1 MKNNMKKLFSTII
14 VFLMAFA
21 LMTPA
26 GASKKVDPENNPKI
40 DINKTTGTI
49 TIAKKGSEFSIYKI
63 LDADAKEGQ
72 NVFNYTENADFKD
85 FFKNAEYDN
94 LTINDIAK
102 MDNEMHIINRDE
114 NGKIISITDPIKDTL
129 KLTNPLQKYIAD
141 KGIAAVETLIC
152 PADGSAVKSKDL
164 EIGFYL
170 IVETKTHGD
179 SASVASKSMLAPL
192 PMVMEENG
200 KYAWHYDLNIT
211 PKDEPVEIDKSIR
224 IANGEKFDKVNI
236 STNNVGD
243 ILDYEVNTT
252 IPHYDQV
259 TLTHP
264 QYPLNIKYWITDTL
278 SKGLSFTDLDTDNNP
293 KAEIKVSNAIDGSEK
308 LLTKG
313 TAVEEKITINGKEEV
328 VYRVEN
334 GDYAFIGDGLDG
346 SIQIIFNYKNIA
358 DYNDL
363 QLVYQTII
371 NENAVIGVEGNPN
384 EVTLEYTNN
393 HLTGETSKPW
403 DKTITY
409 TYGLKI
415 NKLDDNKENPKKL
428 AGAEFELKDEAGNV
442 VATYKFDENGQLT
455 LNGYTED
462 KDGNPIKPSG
472 SPAITDNDGI
482 AYLIGIK
489 AGTYTLKETKAPDGY
504 ILPDGEMTLIITEEK
519 DNENKKVTKVTYTL
533 DDKELPTEEINSE
546 TVADGSYAVTSI
558 SNTKGF
564 NLPRTGGAGTWM
576 FTVGGILIMATMV
589 TVFVKLKRKEN

>member
-1 MKNNMKKLFSTII
+1 MKNNIKKIFSTVI
-14 VFLMAFA
+14 VLLMAVA
-21 LMTPA
+21 LVIPV
-26 GASKKVDPENNPKI
+26 GASEKVDPKDNPKI
-40 DINKTTGTI
+40 DIDKTTGSI
-49 TIAKKGSEFSIYKI
+49 TMKKKGSVFSVYKV
-63 LDADAKEGQ
+63 LDATAKEGQ
-72 NVFNYTENADFKD
+72 NVFNYSENDVFND
-85 FFKNAEYDN
+85 FFEDEAYGNF
-94 LTINDIAK
+94 TIKDIAALP
-102 MDNEMHIINRDE
+102 NELNEKKENEDGTITII
-114 NGKIISITDPIKDTL
+114 DPIKETV
-129 KLTNPLQKYIAD
+129 KLTNPLQKFIKD
-141 KGIAAVETLIC
+141 KGVQPVATINC
-152 PADGSAVKSKDL
+152 PKDGSEVTVNDL

-170 IVETKTHGD
+170 IVETGTTSD
-179 SASVASKSMLAPL
+179 SASVASKSMLVPL
-192 PMVMEENG
+192 PMIIGDN
-200 KYAWHYDLNIT
+200 KDNYAWNYDLNIT
-211 PKDEPVEIDKSIR
+211 PKDEPVEIDKSILDDK
-224 IANGEKFDKVNI
+224 GDKVNI

-243 ILDYEVNTT
+243 TLDYIVNTT

-334 GDYAFIGDGLDG
+334 GDYAFVGDGLDG
-346 SIQIIFNYKNIA
+346 IIQIIFNYENIA

-363 QLVYQTII
+363 QLVYKTII

-403 DKTITY
+403 DETITY

-415 NKLDDNKENPKKL
+415 NKLDDDKENPKKL

-455 LNGYTED
+455 LNGHKKED
-462 KDGNPIKPSG
+462 GSPADG
-472 SPAITDNDGI
+472 SPAITDKDGI

-504 ILPDGEMTLIITEEK
+504 ILPDDEMILIITEEK
-519 DNENKKVTKVTYTL
+519 DNENKKVAKVTYIL